1 MFADPQSV
9 TVNAVAKS
17 LARVESGNYR
27 GVFDSSA
34 DGLTLTIQHS
44 KGKRNRS
51 AVTLRTKKL
60 TTDPFVP
67 ATNRNFEMVATVSI
81 NVPELGFSSTEISQA
96 LQALVDWA
104 DTPANLAKL
113 VNGES

>member
-17 LARVESGNYR
+17 LAKVDGGNYR
-27 GVFDSSA
+27 GTYSSAA
-34 DGLTLTIQHS
+34 DGLTLTVQHS

-51 AVTLRTKKL
+51 AVTLKSSKL
-60 TTDPFVP
+60 TTDPYVP
-67 ATNRNFEMVATVSI
+67 ATNRNFEMVATLSI
-81 NVPELGFSSTEISQA
+81 NVPEIGFSSTEVSQIAQA
-96 LQALVDWA
+96 LIDWA
-104 DTPANLAKL
+104 DTPANLAKF